1 VVVDEP
7 AARAKPVREPL
18 ALGLVLDDDAAVLQ
32 ALVLLVQDP
41 HQVVDVARRP
51 RDVQLVVDPDARPGR
66 VEQQDAERVLLGALR
81 RAGQQPALHLQRAVE
96 VVTVSRRRRHR
107 RRPRRRGG

>member
-1 VVVDEP
+1 VVLDEP

-18 ALGLVLDDDAAVLQ
+18 ALSLVLDDDAAVLQ
-32 ALVLLVQDP
+32 APVLLVQDP

-51 RDVQLVVDPDARPGR
+51 GDVHLVVHPDAGAGV
-66 VEQQDAERVLLGALR
+66 VEQQHAERMLLGALR
-81 RAGQQPALHLQRAVE
+81 RAGQEPALHLERAVE
-96 VVTVSRRRRHR
+96 VVTVSRRRYR